1 FALFAPPWLGAHVT
15 SLYPGEL
22 TLPGAPLGPEDPL
35 PVPHRLLENPFDLG
49 AGLPEQIRHGGTFG
63 RPTSMHPY
71 LMQNRYT
78 RARTPITLPTVVLD
92 NSLVRAVFVPA
103 LGGRLWS
110 LVDVTS
116 GRELLHANE
125 VLQPAN
131 LALRNAWFAGGVEWN
146 IGTKGHAAHTMAPL
160 HAGTVEGP
168 GGVPMLRMW
177 ELDRLREV
185 VFQVDAWLPADSRA
199 LYAYVRIQ
207 NPNAHE
213 VPMYWWSNA
222 AVPQSED
229 VRVLAPADSA
239 YA

>member
-1 FALFAPPWLGAHVT
+1 
-15 SLYPGEL
+15 
-22 TLPGAPLGPEDPL
+22 
-35 PVPHRLLENPFDLG
+35 
-49 AGLPEQIRHGGTFG
+49 
-63 RPTSMHPY
+63 
-71 LMQNRYT
+71 
-78 RARTPITLPTVVLD
+78 
-92 NSLVRAVFVPA
+92 
-103 LGGRLWS
+103 
-110 LVDVTS
+110 
-116 GRELLHANE
+116 
-125 VLQPAN
+125 
-131 LALRNAWFAGGVEWN
+131 
-146 IGTKGHAAHTMAPL
+146 
-160 HAGTVEGP
+160 TVEGP

-239 YA
+239 YATGYDGTITEVPVPVHDGLDHTFPTRSSNAADYFYDTAAQA